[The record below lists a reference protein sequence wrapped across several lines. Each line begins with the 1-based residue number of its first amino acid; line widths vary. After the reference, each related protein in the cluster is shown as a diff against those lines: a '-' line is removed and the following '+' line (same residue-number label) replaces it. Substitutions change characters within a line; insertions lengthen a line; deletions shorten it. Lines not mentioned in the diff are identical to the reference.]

1 MQLQTEPKSTGRVVF
16 DVGRTHPISRIF
28 GIGADT
34 LVGVHQN
41 AVQDAIAALKAK
53 QETRWGYLS
62 HFLSE
67 FHEELPQRLVELG
80 TECANKQ
87 HMLLFTWKPLRSVWL
102 SKC

>member
-1 MQLQTEPKSTGRVVF
+1 M
-16 DVGRTHPISRIF
+16 SRIF

-87 HMLLFTWKPLRSVWL
+87 HMLLFYLETAAFGMAQQML
-102 SKC
+102 SLWALAREGH